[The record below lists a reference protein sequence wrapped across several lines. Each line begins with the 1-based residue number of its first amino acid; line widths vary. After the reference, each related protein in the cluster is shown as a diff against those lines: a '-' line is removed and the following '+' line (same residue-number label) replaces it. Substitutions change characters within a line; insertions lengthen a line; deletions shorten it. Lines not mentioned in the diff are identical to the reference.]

1 VIVELRHLKG
11 FLAVAR
17 HGHFTRAA
25 GELGLAQPALSQQIA
40 QLEEELGVVVFERS
54 RRGARLT
61 AAGQALVRRAE
72 RILLEVDEARREA
85 GRHASL
91 DHGHVVIGTISSIA
105 VLRLPALLARFRS
118 RHPGV
123 EVELRE
129 GHTARLVQL
138 LGSGA
143 LDLAMIHTGSLR
155 TGRVA
160 PPPGRSGA
168 QVTWESAYSEEL
180 VLIVGRRHRL
190 AHAREV
196 RWADLSDEA
205 FVMFHEGSMLRSIV
219 GAAAAVA
226 GFSAR
231 IALEVDETAT
241 VRSFVAAGLGVSVL
255 PRSLAASPGP
265 AVDLVRLAAPR
276 LFRTVRLGW
285 RRQADANPAAVAL
298 ADLLRSQLVRLG
310 QP

>member
-1 VIVELRHLKG
+1 MELRHLKG

-40 QLEEELGVVVFERS
+40 QLEEELGVAVFERS

-61 AAGQALVRRAE
+61 AAGESLVRRAE
-72 RILLEVDEARREA
+72 RIFLEVDEARREA
-85 GRHASL
+85 GRHAGL
-91 DHGHVVIGTISSIA
+91 EQGRVVIGTISSIA
-105 VLRLPALLARFRS
+105 VLRLPELLARFRA

-123 EVELRE
+123 EVEVRE
-129 GHTARLVQL
+129 GHVAKLLGL
-138 LGSGA
+138 LGSGT
-143 LDLAMIHTGSLR
+143 LDLALVHTATLGA
-155 TGRVA
+155 GRVA
-160 PPPGRSGA
+160 PPPSRGGA
-168 QVTWESAYSEEL
+168 QVRWETAYSEEL

-190 AHAREV
+190 SRAREA
-196 RWADLSDEA
+196 RWADLSDEP

-231 IALEVDETAT
+231 IALEADETAT

-255 PRSLAASPGP
+255 PRSMAASAGP
-265 AVDLVRLAAPR
+265 PVALVRLAAPR
-276 LFRTVRLGW
+276 LFRTVRLAW

-298 ADLLRSQLVRLG
+298 VDLLRSQLVQLG
-310 QP
+310 QS

>member
-25 GELGLAQPALSQQIA
+25 GELGVAQPALSQQIA

-61 AAGQALVRRAE
+61 AAGQSLVSRAE

-85 GRHASL
+85 GRYASL
-91 DHGHVVIGTISSIA
+91 DHGRVVIGTISSIA
-105 VLRLPALLARFRS
+105 VLRLPALLARFRAH
-118 RHPGV
+118 HPGV
-123 EVELRE
+123 EVEVRE
-129 GHTARLVQL
+129 GYVARLVQL
-138 LGSGA
+138 LGSGV
-143 LDLAMIHTGSLR
+143 LDVAVIHTGSLR
-155 TGRVA
+155 TVGVA
-160 PPPGRSGA
+160 PPPGRGGT
-168 QVTWESAYSEEL
+168 QVTWETAYSEEL
-180 VLIVGRRHRL
+180 VLIVSRRHRL
-190 AHAREV
+190 ARAREA
-196 RWADLSDEA
+196 RWIDLSDEA
-205 FVMFHEGSMLRSIV
+205 FVMFHEGSMVRSIV

-226 GFSAR
+226 GFSVR

-241 VRSFVAAGLGVSVL
+241 LRSFVAAGLGVSVL
-255 PRSLAASPGP
+255 PRSMAASPGP
-265 AVDLVRLAAPR
+265 PVDLVRLAVPR

-285 RRQADANPAAVAL
+285 RRQAEANPAAVAL
-298 ADLLRSQLVRLG
+298 LDLLRSQLVRRG